1 MLYFVETGSYVF
13 DPRAFTAYP
22 LLTALDLHIHAYLVS
37 TKYGITALRDRV
49 IETYLETADQEMT
62 MGLMMLTGNQLTHSQ
77 LSDLRVSWR
86 GFPVVTP
93 ADEHCESE
101 TPITPM
107 DRFLNSLVLL
117 WKNTRSR
124 HDEMRQVVLALIKR
138 DLNKLLRVPLFVAMM
153 QEVVG
158 FGDDVVASLGGDG
171 LGVRAFQ
178 VAAGPKRVQSIFF
191 GP

>member
-1 MLYFVETGSYVF
+1 
-13 DPRAFTAYP
+13 
-22 LLTALDLHIHAYLVS
+22 
-37 TKYGITALRDRV
+37 
-49 IETYLETADQEMT
+49 
-62 MGLMMLTGNQLTHSQ
+62 
-77 LSDLRVSWR
+77 
-86 GFPVVTP
+86 
-93 ADEHCESE
+93 
-101 TPITPM
+101 M

-124 HDEMRQVVLALIKR
+124 RDEMRQVVLALIKR

-158 FGDDVVASLGGDG
+158 FGDDVVASLEGDG

-178 VAAGPKRVQSIFF
+178 VAAGRKRVQSIFF

>member
-1 MLYFVETGSYVF
+1 MLHFVETGAYVF
-13 DPRAFTAYP
+13 DRRAFTAYP
-22 LLTALDLHIHAYLVS
+22 LLTALDLHIHAYLAS
-37 TKYGITALRDRV
+37 IKYGITALRDCV
-49 IETYLETADQEMT
+49 IEAYLETAEQEMT
-62 MGLMMLTGNQLTHSQ
+62 MGLMMLTGNQITYSQ
-77 LSDLRVSWR
+77 LSGLHVSWL
-86 GFPVVTP
+86 GFPVVAP

-101 TPITPM
+101 TSITPM

-124 HDEMRQVVLALIKR
+124 HDEMRRVVLALIKR

-158 FGDDVVASLGGDG
+158 FGDDVVASLEGDG

-178 VAAGPKRVQSIFF
+178 VAAGWKRVPSIFF